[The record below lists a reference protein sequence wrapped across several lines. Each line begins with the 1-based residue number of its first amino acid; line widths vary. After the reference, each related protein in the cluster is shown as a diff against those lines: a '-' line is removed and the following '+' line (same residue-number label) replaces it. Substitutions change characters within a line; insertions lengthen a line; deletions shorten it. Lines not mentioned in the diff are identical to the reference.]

1 MSDEGAA
8 PELQWAEAKRW
19 FAIAERDMKTAMHC
33 LAATPPLLESAAFSC
48 QQAGEKLMKGLLVAG
63 AKSLPKTHDLKDLG
77 NRVLSL
83 HPHLQGSVEAV
94 RSISIWGFAYR
105 YPYEETAIAP
115 PAPVEIEAAL
125 VCLEAFCSEIRLI
138 EARSK

>member
-1 MSDEGAA
+1 
-8 PELQWAEAKRW
+8 
-19 FAIAERDMKTAMHC
+19 
-33 LAATPPLLESAAFSC
+33 
-48 QQAGEKLMKGLLVAG
+48 MKGLLVAG
-63 AKSLPKTHDLKDLG
+63 AKSFPKTHDLKDLG
-77 NRVLSL
+77 NRVLTL